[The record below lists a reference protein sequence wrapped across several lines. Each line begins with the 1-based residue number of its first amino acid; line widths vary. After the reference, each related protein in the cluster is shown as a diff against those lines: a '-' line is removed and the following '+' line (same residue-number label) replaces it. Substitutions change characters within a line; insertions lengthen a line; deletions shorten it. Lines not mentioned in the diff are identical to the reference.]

1 MKKSLIKLGGTT
13 EKLRTIRPKIIG
25 RMVLFE
31 KKNRLFKNITIWK
44 YKEVKMKEEIAEIQT
59 RAMEEIA
66 QVTDVKQ
73 LNDVRVKYL
82 GKKGELTAVLR
93 GMGALSAEE
102 RPVIGSLVNV
112 VRDELEGAIA
122 KKEEAF
128 EKAELKEKLQ
138 KETIDITLPATK
150 VKRGSKH
157 PINRIIEEVEDLFVS
172 MGYDVVTGPE
182 LETDEYCFE
191 RLNLPKGHPAR
202 DMQDSFYI
210 TTEYLLRTQ
219 TSSVQARTMMENT
232 EKTPIRVIC
241 PGKTYRRDDDATHS
255 HQFGQVEGLVID
267 ENISLA
273 DLKGTLEV
281 FVKKMLGENSTL
293 RFRPSYFP
301 FTEPSY
307 EVDVSCFKC
316 GGKGCNLCKQTGWI
330 EILGSGMVHPNVLK
344 MNGYDPEKYT
354 GFAFG
359 TGLDRLAMFKYGI
372 PDIRLLYQNDIRFL
386 KQFDRMD

>member
-1 MKKSLIKLGGTT
+1 MREQINKIKENSIQEINNCTDLKSL
-13 EKLRTIRPKIIG
+13 
-25 RMVLFE
+25 
-31 KKNRLFKNITIWK
+31 
-44 YKEVKMKEEIAEIQT
+44 
-59 RAMEEIA
+59 
-66 QVTDVKQ
+66 
-73 LNDVRVKYL
+73 NDLRVKYL

-102 RPVIGSLVNV
+102 RPLIGSLVNT
-112 VRDELEGAIA
+112 VRDELESLIQE
-122 KKEEAF
+122 KENRLKEE
-128 EKAELKEKLQ
+128 ELNEKL
-138 KETIDITLPATK
+138 KSEVIDVTLPATK

-157 PINRIIEEVEDLFVS
+157 PINRIIEELEDLFVS
-172 MGYDVVTGPE
+172 MGYDVVSGPE

-210 TTEYLLRTQ
+210 TNEYLLRTQ
-219 TSSVQARTMMENT
+219 TSAVQARTMMANK
-232 EKTPIRVIC
+232 EKTPIRIVC

-255 HQFGQVEGLVID
+255 HQFGQIEGLVID
-267 ENISLA
+267 KNISLA
-273 DLKGTLEV
+273 DLKGTLEI
-281 FVKKMLGENSTL
+281 FVKKMLGDNLSL

-330 EILGSGMVHPNVLK
+330 EILGAGIVHPNVLK
-344 MNGYDPEKYT
+344 MNGYDPEKYS

-372 PDIRLLYQNDIRFL
+372 TDIRLLYTNDVRFL
-386 KQFDRMD
+386 KQFDRKDEENEIKY

>member
-1 MKKSLIKLGGTT
+1 ME
-13 EKLRTIRPKIIG
+13 EKISEIS
-25 RMVLFE
+25 
-31 KKNRLFKNITIWK
+31 RLKDLA
-44 YKEVKMKEEIAEIQT
+44 VSEIQSAT
-59 RAMEEIA
+59 NAKE
-66 QVTDVKQ
+66 
-73 LNDVRVKYL
+73 LNEVRVKYL
-82 GKKGELTAVLR
+82 GKKGELTSILR
-93 GMGALSAEE
+93 SMGSLAPEE
-102 RPVIGSLVNV
+102 RPVIGGKVNEA
-112 VRDELEGAIA
+112 RDELEALIKAGEEKFA
-122 KKEEAF
+122 KQEL
-128 EKAELKEKLQ
+128 EKKLKE
-138 KETIDITLPATK
+138 ETIDITLPSTK

-157 PINRIIEEVEDLFVS
+157 PLNRIIEEVEDLFVS
-172 MGYDVVTGPE
+172 MGYDVVAGPE

-210 TTEYLLRTQ
+210 TSEYLLRTQ
-219 TSSVQARTMMENT
+219 TSAVQARAMMANE
-232 EKTPIRVIC
+232 EKSPIRIIC

-255 HQFGQVEGLVID
+255 HQFSQVEGLVID
-267 ENISLA
+267 KNISLA

-281 FVKKMLGENSTL
+281 FVRKMLGENLQL

-330 EILGSGMVHPNVLK
+330 EVLGSGIVHPNVLK
-344 MNGYDPEKYT
+344 MNGYDPDKYT

-372 PDIRLLYQNDIRFL
+372 TDIRLLYQNDVRFL
-386 KQFDRMD
+386 SQFDRLDR

>member
-1 MKKSLIKLGGTT
+1 MKEQITKIKEDALKVI
-13 EKLRTIRPKIIG
+13 E
-25 RMVLFE
+25 
-31 KKNRLFKNITIWK
+31 
-44 YKEVKMKEEIAEIQT
+44 EVKDMQA
-59 RAMEEIA
+59 
-66 QVTDVKQ
+66 
-73 LNDVRVKYL
+73 LNDLRVKVL
-82 GKKGELTAVLR
+82 GKKGELTAVLK

-102 RPVIGSLVNV
+102 RPKIGALVNS
-112 VRDELEGAIA
+112 VRDEI
-122 KKEEAF
+122 EEKIS
-128 EKAELKEKLQ
+128 KAEKEFKAKEMELKLQ
-138 KETIDITLPATK
+138 KEKIDITLPSTK
-150 VKRGSKH
+150 IIRGSKH
-157 PINRIIEEVEDLFVS
+157 PMNRIIEEVEDLFVS
-172 MGYDVVTGPE
+172 MGYDVVSGPE

-191 RLNLPKGHPAR
+191 RLNLPQGHPAR
-202 DMQDSFYI
+202 DMQDSFYV

-219 TSSVQARTMMENT
+219 TSAVQARVMMANE
-232 EKTPIRVIC
+232 EKKPIRVIC

-281 FVKKMLGENSTL
+281 FMKKMLGENTKL

-307 EVDVSCFKC
+307 EVDVTCFKC

-330 EILGSGMVHPNVLK
+330 EVLGSGMVHPNVLK

-372 PDIRLLYQNDIRFL
+372 TDIRTLYTNDIRFL
-386 KQFDRMD
+386 KQFDRKDDENEIKY

>member
-1 MKKSLIKLGGTT
+1 
-13 EKLRTIRPKIIG
+13 
-25 RMVLFE
+25 
-31 KKNRLFKNITIWK
+31 
-44 YKEVKMKEEIAEIQT
+44 MKEQIAKIREEAIQK
-59 RAMEEIA
+59 IK
-66 QVTDVKQ
+66 DVKDLPT
-73 LNDVRVKYL
+73 LNEIRVKFL

-93 GMGALSAEE
+93 GMGALNAEE
-102 RPVIGSLVNV
+102 RPKIGALVNE
-112 VRDELEGAIA
+112 VRDELENKIQ
-122 KKEEAF
+122 EF
-128 EKAELKEKLQ
+128 EKVLKEKAMEEKL
-138 KETIDITLPATK
+138 KDEKIDITLPSTK
-150 VKRGSKH
+150 IIRGSKH
-157 PINRIIEEVEDLFVS
+157 PMNRIIEEVEDLFVS
-172 MGYDVVTGPE
+172 MGYDVVQGPE

-202 DMQDSFYI
+202 DMQDSFYV

-219 TSSVQARTMMENT
+219 TSAVQARVMMGNE
-232 EKTPIRVIC
+232 EKKPIRVIC

-267 ENISLA
+267 KNISLA
-273 DLKGTLEV
+273 DLKGTLEI
-281 FVKKMLGENSTL
+281 FMKKMLGENTKL

-330 EILGSGMVHPNVLK
+330 EVLGSGMVHPNVLK
-344 MNGYDPEKYT
+344 VNGYDPEQYT

-372 PDIRLLYQNDIRFL
+372 TDIRTLYTNDIRFL
-386 KQFDRMD
+386 KQFDRKDDENEIKY